1 MAETTSWWAVLL
13 DGALGAFVGVVAS
26 VVIALYVIHRQ
37 ISHERS
43 LAREERRNATC
54 LALLSVV
61 DEIARIRQTLAGQME
76 SDQTQLPTGDWYAQ
90 VAHMS
95 SRDQYA
101 LPLAA
106 AVGGRVLANYG
117 KVNRGVVAVWALPSI
132 LYDADHVRPKEL
144 YSALAAL
151 EEPIDDAYGAIREYL
166 IALTAGD

>member
-1 MAETTSWWAVLL
+1 MTEPTNWWAVLL

-37 ISHERS
+37 ISHERD
-43 LAREERRNATC
+43 LAREERRNAAC
-54 LALLSVV
+54 LALLGVI
-61 DEIARIRQTLAGQME
+61 DEIARFRQTLVRQLE
-76 SDQTQLPTGDWYAQ
+76 SDRTQLPPDDWYAL
-90 VAHMS
+90 VAQMS

-117 KVNRGVVAVWALPSI
+117 KVNRAVVMVWALPDM
-132 LYDADHVRPKEL
+132 LYDVDRVRPGDL

-151 EEPIDDAYGAIREYL
+151 EEPLDDASGAIRDY
-166 IALTAGD
+166 LTALAADN

>member
-1 MAETTSWWAVLL
+1 MIAPTNWWAVLL

-37 ISHERS
+37 ISHERD
-43 LAREERRNATC
+43 LARQERRNAAC
-54 LALLSVV
+54 LALLGVIG
-61 DEIARIRQTLAGQME
+61 EIARIRQTLVRQLE
-76 SDQTQLPTGDWYAQ
+76 SDRTPLPPADWYGLVAQ
-90 VAHMS
+90 MS

-117 KVNRGVVAVWALPSI
+117 KVNRAVVMVWALPDT
-132 LYDADHVRPKEL
+132 LYDVDRVRPADL

-151 EEPIDDAYGAIREYL
+151 EEPLDDAHGAIRDY
-166 IALTAGD
+166 LTALAADN